1 MEDLEV
7 FRTLMVDGE
16 SPQDCVRRIKI
27 ERQAMHEAIAQ
38 LIKEKELAYAS
49 AERYRN
55 QLDDSK
61 EARGLAAALA
71 SFVRHHSEL

>member
-61 EARGLAAALA
+61 EAMDLAAALA
-71 SFVRHHSEL
+71 NFVRRYSEL

>member
-16 SPQDCVRRIKI
+16 SPQDCVRRMKI
-27 ERQAMHEAIAQ
+27 ERQAMHEAITQ

-61 EARGLAAALA
+61 EARRLAAALA

>member
-1 MEDLEV
+1 MGDLEV

-27 ERQAMHEAIAQ
+27 ERQAMHEAITQ

-61 EARGLAAALA
+61 EAMDLVAALS

>member
-61 EARGLAAALA
+61 EAMDLAAALA
-71 SFVRHHSEL
+71 NFVRHYSEL